1 MSDILYKDSLSVVQY
16 VYKLEVAAMKNDN
29 EVVDTLILSGGIV
42 AERNLSPQ
50 IIFLGRWVKSREL
63 SFIDLLVDER

>member
-50 IIFLGRWVKSREL
+50 INFLGRWVKSREL

>member
-29 EVVDTLILSGGIV
+29 EVVDTLTLSGGIV
-42 AERNLSPQ
+42 AESNLPPQ
-50 IIFLGRWVKSREL
+50 INCLGRWVKSREL

>member
-1 MSDILYKDSLSVVQY
+1 MSDILYKDSLNVIQY

-42 AERNLSPQ
+42 AESNLPPQ
-50 IIFLGRWVKSREL
+50 INCLGRWVKSREL
-63 SFIDLLVDER
+63 SFIDFLVDER

>member
-1 MSDILYKDSLSVVQY
+1 MLYKNSLNVIQY

-29 EVVDTLILSGGIV
+29 EVVDTLTSGGIV
-42 AERNLSPQ
+42 AESNLPPQ
-50 IIFLGRWVKSREL
+50 INCLGRWVKSREL

>member
-1 MSDILYKDSLSVVQY
+1 MSDILYKNSLSVVQY

-29 EVVDTLILSGGIV
+29 EVVDTLMLSGGIV

-50 IIFLGRWVKSREL
+50 INFLGRWVKSREL

>member
-1 MSDILYKDSLSVVQY
+1 MLYKNSLNVIQY

-29 EVVDTLILSGGIV
+29 EVVDTLTLSGGIV
-42 AERNLSPQ
+42 AESNLPPQ
-50 IIFLGRWVKSREL
+50 INCLGRWVKSREL

>member
-1 MSDILYKDSLSVVQY
+1 MSDILYKDSLSVIQY

-29 EVVDTLILSGGIV
+29 EVVDTLTLSGGIV

-50 IIFLGRWVKSREL
+50 INFLGRWVKSREL
-63 SFIDLLVDER
+63 SFIYLLVDER

>member
-29 EVVDTLILSGGIV
+29 EVVDTLTLSGGIV
-42 AERNLSPQ
+42 AESNLPPQ
-50 IIFLGRWVKSREL
+50 INCLGRWVKSREL
-63 SFIDLLVDER
+63 SFIDFLVDER